1 MKYKFKADLKNLPK
15 EILHTV
21 DGQPTLRLR
30 FNTSSGVVE
39 FPVTDGQIIETDN
52 LFVKIALEN
61 YVPPKIPVRH
71 RPNKNMVHAYYNHN
85 IHKDKNPFSLV
96 DDEEPDHRLNAEK
109 NIGKHEAIS

>member
-39 FPVTDGQIIETDN
+39 FPITDGQIIETDN
-52 LFVKIALEN
+52 IFVKLALEN
-61 YVPPKIPVRH
+61 YVPPKIPIKH
-71 RPNKNMVHAYYNHN
+71 RPNKNMVHAYYKHTTYR
-85 IHKDKNPFSLV
+85 DKNPFSRV
-96 DDEEPDHRLNAEK
+96 GDKEPDHGINAEK
-109 NIGKHEAIS
+109 DIGKYKATS